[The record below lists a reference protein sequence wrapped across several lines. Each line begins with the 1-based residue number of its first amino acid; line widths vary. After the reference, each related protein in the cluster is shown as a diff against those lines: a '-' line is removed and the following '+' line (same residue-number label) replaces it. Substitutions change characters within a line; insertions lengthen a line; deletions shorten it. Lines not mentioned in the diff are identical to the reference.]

1 MQGMVVFSRLRVDL
15 VYLVNLVCLVF
26 WLNETNQMN
35 QINQINK
42 TNQINQMIQTNLK
55 RRGRTVSAFCQGCA
69 VYHPTSGSL

>member
-1 MQGMVVFSRLRVDL
+1 MVVFSRLRVDL

-42 TNQINQMIQTNLK
+42 TNQI
-55 RRGRTVSAFCQGCA
+55 TVFFCQTCMVGGGA
-69 VYHPTSGSL
+69 PWVRR

>member
-1 MQGMVVFSRLRVDL
+1 MVVFSRLRVDL

-42 TNQINQMIQTNLK
+42 KPNNGLLLSDLHDGRGSTLGSSIEKLK
-55 RRGRTVSAFCQGCA
+55 TF
-69 VYHPTSGSL
+69 